1 MMAFSLNIPLLLA
14 DHTFRVVAGGVALF
28 GFVAGA
34 LGSFAV
40 LRKQSLLGDAIS
52 HAALP
57 GIVLAFLLTLS
68 KHPLVLLLGAAL
80 AGWIGTLFITLI
92 TRYTHLKKDAAM
104 GIVLSVFFGV
114 GIFLLT
120 LMQKLP
126 YASQAGL
133 DKFLF
138 GSASTLLVR
147 DVQLMILLGIGV
159 LALLFLFW
167 KEFKLITFDSD
178 YARSIGLPV
187 RRLDI
192 FLVTLIV
199 FAIVIGL
206 QAVGVVL
213 MSALLIAP
221 AAAARQWTNRLGVM
235 VLLSASFGAFAGLV
249 GAMASSTITHLS
261 TGPAI
266 VVVVSVLFFISLFCA
281 PNRGLVRDFL
291 RAYHNRRQVQLTSA
305 LLTLY
310 QLARNHP
317 TLYHPHTRASVE
329 AVSRYNVPQSMRLLM
344 RYGWVRE
351 VANEKWALTTRGVQ
365 EAVRRFRGLTGELA

>member
-1 MMAFSLNIPLLLA
+1 
-14 DHTFRVVAGGVALF
+14 
-28 GFVAGA
+28 
-34 LGSFAV
+34 
-40 LRKQSLLGDAIS
+40 
-52 HAALP
+52 
-57 GIVLAFLLTLS
+57 
-68 KHPLVLLLGAAL
+68 
-80 AGWIGTLFITLI
+80 
-92 TRYTHLKKDAAM
+92 M
-104 GIVLSVFFGV
+104 GIILSVFFGI

-120 LMQKLP
+120 LIQKLP
-126 YASQAGL
+126 FASQAGL

-147 DVQLMILLGIGV
+147 DVHLMILLSIGV

-167 KEFKLITFDSD
+167 KEFKIITFDSD

-187 RRLDI
+187 RWLDI

-199 FAIVIGL
+199 LAIVIGL

-235 VLLSASFGAFAGLV
+235 VVLSASFGAFAGLV
-249 GAMASSTITHLS
+249 GAVASSTIAHLS

-266 VVVVSVLFFISLFCA
+266 VVMVSMLFFISLFFS
-281 PNRGLVRDFL
+281 PMRGLLRDFL

-310 QLARNHP
+310 QLAKNHSSIH
-317 TLYHPHTRASVE
+317 HPHTRASVE
-329 AVSRYNVPQSMRLLM
+329 AVSRYDVPQSMRLLM

-351 VANEKWALTTRGVQ
+351 VAKEKWALTTLGVQ
-365 EAVRRFRGLTGELA
+365 EAARRFHGLTGESA

>member
-1 MMAFSLNIPLLLA
+1 MSIATTVSLLLA

-34 LGSFAV
+34 LGSFAM
-40 LRKQSLLGDAIS
+40 LRKQSLLGDVIS

-68 KHPLVLLLGAAL
+68 KHPLVLLIGAAFT
-80 AGWIGTLFITLI
+80 GWIGTIFITLI

-104 GIVLSVFFGV
+104 GIILSVFFGI

-120 LMQKLP
+120 LIQKLP
-126 YASQAGL
+126 FASQAGL

-147 DVQLMILLGIGV
+147 DVHLMILLSIGV

-167 KEFKLITFDSD
+167 KEFKIITFDSD

-187 RRLDI
+187 RWLDI

-199 FAIVIGL
+199 LAIVIGL

-235 VLLSASFGAFAGLV
+235 VVLSASFGAFAGLV
-249 GAMASSTITHLS
+249 GAVASSTIAHLS

-266 VVVVSVLFFISLFCA
+266 VVMVSMLFFISLFFA
-281 PNRGLVRDFL
+281 PMRGLLRDFL

-310 QLARNHP
+310 QLAKNHSSIH
-317 TLYHPHTRASVE
+317 HPHTRASVE
-329 AVSRYNVPQSMRLLM
+329 AVSRYDVPQSMRLLM

-351 VANEKWALTTRGVQ
+351 VAKEKWALTTLGVQ
-365 EAVRRFRGLTGELA
+365 EAARRFHGLTGESA

>member
-1 MMAFSLNIPLLLA
+1 MSIATTVSLLLA

-34 LGSFAV
+34 LGSFAM
-40 LRKQSLLGDAIS
+40 LRKQSLLGDVIS

-68 KHPLVLLLGAAL
+68 KHPLVLLIGAAFT
-80 AGWIGTLFITLI
+80 GWIGAIFITLI

-104 GIVLSVFFGV
+104 GIILSVFFGI

-120 LMQKLP
+120 LIQKLP
-126 YASQAGL
+126 FASQAGL

-147 DVQLMILLGIGV
+147 DVHLMILLSIGV

-167 KEFKLITFDSD
+167 KEFKIITFDSD

-187 RRLDI
+187 RWLDI

-199 FAIVIGL
+199 LAIVIGL

-235 VLLSASFGAFAGLV
+235 VVLSASFGAFAGLV
-249 GAMASSTITHLS
+249 GAIASSTITHLS

-266 VVVVSVLFFISLFCA
+266 VVMVSMLFFISLFFA
-281 PNRGLVRDFL
+281 PMRGLLRDFL

-310 QLARNHP
+310 QLAKNHSSIH
-317 TLYHPHTRASVE
+317 HPHTRASVE
-329 AVSRYNVPQSMRLLM
+329 AVSRYDVPQSMRLLM

-351 VANEKWALTTRGVQ
+351 VAKEKWALTTRGAQ
-365 EAVRRFRGLTGELA
+365 EAARRFYSLTGESA